1 MGTGCIYVQHNGVG
15 GRAVPKA
22 TQIKDVRLRA
32 DKDGC
37 LSAPAFAGALTA
49 VWKETR
55 ERPEQQVTLLLLD
68 IDNLHQLN
76 TAHGRD
82 AGDRAIAAAV
92 GELARAAKREG
103 WTLGRIG
110 GDEFALLAP
119 GVTVEAAFLRADALR
134 RDIDA
139 AFARALAKS
148 QRCGV
153 SIGVANIPRD
163 ARGPDDLMRKAD
175 LALYAAKEQG
185 GDTVGLTPAED
196 MVLKS
201 SYYSSAQLARLK
213 ALAERKKTKEAV
225 LLREA
230 LEDVLRKYDRE

>member
-1 MGTGCIYVQHNGVG
+1 
-15 GRAVPKA
+15 VPKA
-22 TQIKDVRLRA
+22 AQIKDVRFRA

-37 LSAPAFAGALTA
+37 LSGPAFSGALNA
-49 VWKETR
+49 VWKESR
-55 ERPEQQVTLLLLD
+55 EKVESQITLLLLD

-76 TAHGRD
+76 TNHGRET
-82 AGDRAIAAAV
+82 GDRAIAAAV
-92 GELARAAKREG
+92 AELSRAAKREG

-119 GVTVEAAFLRADALR
+119 GLTVEAAFLRADALR

-139 AFARALAKS
+139 AFAKVLTRA
-148 QRCGV
+148 QRCAV

-163 ARGPDDLMRKAD
+163 AKGPDELMRKAD

-201 SYYSSAQLARLK
+201 SYYSAAQLARLK
-213 ALAERKKTKEAV
+213 ALAERRKTKEAV

-230 LEDVLRKYDRE
+230 LEDVLRKHDRE

>member
-1 MGTGCIYVQHNGVG
+1 M
-15 GRAVPKA
+15 
-22 TQIKDVRLRA
+22 RA

-37 LSAPAFAGALTA
+37 LSGPAFSGAVTA
-49 VWKETR
+49 VWKKSR
-55 ERPEQQVTLLLLD
+55 EGADAQVTLLLLD
-68 IDNLHQLN
+68 VDDLHQLN
-76 TAHGRD
+76 TVHGRE
-82 AGDRAIAAAV
+82 AGDRAIGVAIT
-92 GELARAAKREG
+92 ELSRAAKRES

-139 AFARALAKS
+139 AFAKGLGRG
-148 QRCGV
+148 QQCTV

-163 ARGPDDLMRKAD
+163 AKGPEELMRKAD

-185 GDTVGLTPAED
+185 GDTVGLTPADD

-201 SYYSSAQLARLK
+201 SYYSAAQLARLK

-225 LLREA
+225 LLREG

>member
-1 MGTGCIYVQHNGVG
+1 MAKTAQV
-15 GRAVPKA
+15 KE
-22 TQIKDVRLRA
+22 VRFRA

-37 LSAPAFAGALTA
+37 LSAPAFSGAMNA
-49 VWKETR
+49 VWKESR
-55 ERPEQQVTLLLLD
+55 DRPETQLTLILLD
-68 IDNLHQLN
+68 LDNLHQLN
-76 TAHGRD
+76 TEHGRE
-82 AGDRAIAAAV
+82 AGDRAIGVVV
-92 GELARAAKREG
+92 GELSRAAKREG

-119 GVTVEAAFLRADALR
+119 GLTVEAAFLRADALR
-134 RDIDA
+134 RDVDA
-139 AFARALAKS
+139 GLAKALARG
-148 QRCGV
+148 QHCAV

-163 ARGPDDLMRKAD
+163 ARGPDELLRKAD

-185 GDTVGLTPAED
+185 GDTVGLTPADD

-201 SYYSSAQLARLK
+201 SYYSAAQLSRLK

-230 LEDVLRKYDRE
+230 LEDVLRKHDRD

>member
-1 MGTGCIYVQHNGVG
+1 VPRTAQI
-15 GRAVPKA
+15 RAV
-22 TQIKDVRLRA
+22 RFRA

-37 LSAPAFAGALTA
+37 LSAPAFSGALIA
-49 VWKETR
+49 IWKESR
-55 ERPEQQVTLLLLD
+55 DRPEQQLTVLLVD
-68 IDNLHQLN
+68 IDDLHQLN
-76 TAHGRD
+76 TVHGRD
-82 AGDRAIAAAV
+82 AGDRAINAAIA
-92 GELARAAKREG
+92 ELSRTAKREG

-110 GDEFALLAP
+110 GDEFALIAP
-119 GVTVEAAFLRADALR
+119 GMTVEAAFLRADGLR

-139 AFARALAKS
+139 AFAKVLAKG
-148 QRCGV
+148 QRCTV

-163 ARGPDDLMRKAD
+163 TKSPEELMRKAD

-185 GDTVGLTPAED
+185 GDSVGLTPADD

-201 SYYSSAQLARLK
+201 SYYSAAQLGRLK
-213 ALAERKKTKEAV
+213 GLAERKKTKEAV

>member
-1 MGTGCIYVQHNGVG
+1 VAKTAQV
-15 GRAVPKA
+15 KE
-22 TQIKDVRLRA
+22 VRFRA

-37 LSAPAFAGALTA
+37 LSGPAFTGAVNT
-49 VWKETR
+49 VWKESR
-55 ERPEQQVTLLLLD
+55 ERPEMQITLLLLD
-68 IDNLHQLN
+68 LDNLHQLN
-76 TAHGRD
+76 TVHGRD
-82 AGDRAIAAAV
+82 SGDRAIATATA
-92 GELARAAKREG
+92 ELSRAAKHES

-119 GVTVEAAFLRADALR
+119 GLTVEAAFLRADALR
-134 RDIDA
+134 RDVDS
-139 AFARALAKS
+139 ALAKALARG
-148 QRCGV
+148 QRCTV

-185 GDTVGLTPAED
+185 GDTVGLTPADD

-201 SYYSSAQLARLK
+201 SYYSAAQLARLK

>member
-1 MGTGCIYVQHNGVG
+1 VART
-15 GRAVPKA
+15 A
-22 TQIKDVRLRA
+22 QIKDVRFRA

-37 LSAPAFAGALTA
+37 LSGPAFSGALNA
-49 VWKETR
+49 VWKESR
-55 ERPEQQVTLLLLD
+55 ERAESQITLLLLD
-68 IDNLHQLN
+68 LDNLHQLN
-76 TAHGRD
+76 TLHGRE
-82 AGDRAIAAAV
+82 AGDHAIGAAV
-92 GELARAAKREG
+92 TELSRTAKRAS

-119 GVTVEAAFLRADALR
+119 GLTVEAAFLRADALR

-139 AFARALAKS
+139 AFGKVLARG
-148 QRCGV
+148 QRCTV

-163 ARGPDDLMRKAD
+163 AKGPDELMRKAD

-185 GDTVGLTPAED
+185 GDTVGLTPADD

-201 SYYSSAQLARLK
+201 SYYSAAQLARLK

-225 LLREA
+225 LLREG

>member
-1 MGTGCIYVQHNGVG
+1 MARTAQV
-15 GRAVPKA
+15 KE
-22 TQIKDVRLRA
+22 VRFRA

-37 LSAPAFAGALTA
+37 LSGPAFSGAVNA
-49 VWKETR
+49 VWKESR
-55 ERPEQQVTLLLLD
+55 ERPEMQITLLLVDL
-68 IDNLHQLN
+68 DNLHQLN
-76 TAHGRD
+76 TVHGRD
-82 AGDRAIAAAV
+82 AGDRAIATATA
-92 GELARAAKREG
+92 ELSRAARRES

-119 GVTVEAAFLRADALR
+119 GLTVEAAFLRADGLR
-134 RDIDA
+134 REVDS
-139 AFARALAKS
+139 ALTKVLTRG
-148 QRCGV
+148 QRCTV

-163 ARGPDDLMRKAD
+163 ARGPEDLMRKAD

-185 GDTVGLTPAED
+185 GDTVGLTPSDD

-201 SYYSSAQLARLK
+201 SYYSAAQLARLK

-230 LEDVLRKYDRE
+230 LEDVLHKYDRE

>member
-1 MGTGCIYVQHNGVG
+1 MPRTEQL
-15 GRAVPKA
+15 RAV
-22 TQIKDVRLRA
+22 RFRA

-37 LSAPAFAGALTA
+37 LSAPAFSGALIA
-49 VWKETR
+49 IWKESR
-55 ERPEQQVTLLLLD
+55 DRPEQQLTVLLLD
-68 IDNLHQLN
+68 IDDLHQLN
-76 TAHGRD
+76 TVHGRD
-82 AGDRAIAAAV
+82 AGDRAINAAIA
-92 GELARAAKREG
+92 ELSRTAKREG

-110 GDEFALLAP
+110 GDEFALIAP
-119 GVTVEAAFLRADALR
+119 GMTVEAAFLRADGLR

-139 AFARALAKS
+139 AFAKVVAKG
-148 QRCGV
+148 QRCTV

-163 ARGPDDLMRKAD
+163 TKSPEELMRKAD

-185 GDTVGLTPAED
+185 GDSVGLTPADD

-201 SYYSSAQLARLK
+201 SYYSAAQLGRLK
-213 ALAERKKTKEAV
+213 GLAERKKTKEAV

>member
-1 MGTGCIYVQHNGVG
+1 VARTAQV
-15 GRAVPKA
+15 KE
-22 TQIKDVRLRA
+22 VRFRA

-37 LSAPAFAGALTA
+37 LSGPAFSGAVNA
-49 VWKETR
+49 VWKESR
-55 ERPEQQVTLLLLD
+55 ERPEMQITLLLVDL
-68 IDNLHQLN
+68 DNLHQLN
-76 TAHGRD
+76 TVHGRD
-82 AGDRAIAAAV
+82 AGDRAIATATA
-92 GELARAAKREG
+92 ELSRAARRES

-119 GVTVEAAFLRADALR
+119 GLTVEAAFLRADGLR
-134 RDIDA
+134 REVDS
-139 AFARALAKS
+139 ALTKVLTRG
-148 QRCGV
+148 QRCTV

-163 ARGPDDLMRKAD
+163 ARGPEDLMRKAD

-185 GDTVGLTPAED
+185 GDTVGLTPSDD

-201 SYYSSAQLARLK
+201 SYYSAAQLARLK

-230 LEDVLRKYDRE
+230 LEDVLHKYDRE

>member
-1 MGTGCIYVQHNGVG
+1 MARTGQSK
-15 GRAVPKA
+15 AV
-22 TQIKDVRLRA
+22 RMRA

-37 LSAPAFAGALTA
+37 LSGPAFNGALNA
-49 VWKETR
+49 VWKESR
-55 ERPEQQVTLLLLD
+55 ERPETQITLLLLD
-68 IDNLHQLN
+68 LDNLHQLN
-76 TAHGRD
+76 TVHGRE
-82 AGDRAIAAAV
+82 AGDRAVNAAV
-92 GELARAAKREG
+92 TELSRTAKRES

-119 GVTVEAAFLRADALR
+119 GLTVESAFLRADTLR

-139 AFARALAKS
+139 AFAKALARG
-148 QRCGV
+148 QRCAV

-163 ARGPDDLMRKAD
+163 AKSPEDLMRKAD

-185 GDTVGLTPAED
+185 GDTVGLTPADD

-201 SYYSSAQLARLK
+201 SYYSAAQLARLK
-213 ALAERKKTKEAV
+213 GLAERKKTKEAV

-230 LEDVLRKYDRE
+230 LEDVLRKYDRD

>member
-1 MGTGCIYVQHNGVG
+1 MAKTAQV
-15 GRAVPKA
+15 KE
-22 TQIKDVRLRA
+22 VRFRA

-37 LSAPAFAGALTA
+37 LSAPAFSGAMNA
-49 VWKETR
+49 VWKESR
-55 ERPEQQVTLLLLD
+55 DRPETQLTLILLD
-68 IDNLHQLN
+68 LDNLHQLN
-76 TAHGRD
+76 TEHGRE
-82 AGDRAIAAAV
+82 AGDRAIGVVV
-92 GELARAAKREG
+92 GELSRAAKREG

-119 GVTVEAAFLRADALR
+119 GLTVEAAFLRADALR
-134 RDIDA
+134 RDVDA
-139 AFARALAKS
+139 GLAKALARG
-148 QRCGV
+148 QRCAV

-163 ARGPDDLMRKAD
+163 ARGPDELLRKAD

-185 GDTVGLTPAED
+185 GDTVGLTPADD

-201 SYYSSAQLARLK
+201 SYYSAAQLSRLK

-230 LEDVLRKYDRE
+230 LEDVLRKHDRD